1 MSEFRVASRYAKSLM
16 DLAMENNMLDAVYND
31 IRSFL
36 DITQKSRE
44 MENVFN
50 SPIIKFDTK
59 LNIIRQVFGGR
70 VNPLTLSF
78 FEIVVK
84 KHRES
89 VLIPIAE
96 EFVNQY
102 NAHKGI
108 SKATV
113 TTAIPMDEALR
124 NEVQAFVEQQTKQK
138 IQLQAFVDPKILG
151 GLVIRFNDNLFD
163 ASIAT
168 RLAEMKKEL
177 TKNYIKN

>member
-113 TTAIPMDEALR
+113 TTAIPMDEAPEKR
-124 NEVQAFVEQQTKQK
+124 SSGFRGAADQTKK
-138 IQLQAFVDPKILG
+138 IQLQAFVDPKNSGRPGDSFSTTIYLMPALPP
-151 GLVIRFNDNLFD
+151 GLL
-163 ASIAT
+163 
-168 RLAEMKKEL
+168 K
-177 TKNYIKN
+177 